1 MTLTAKLWTE
11 LDASTER
18 FMGIPKEERQTP
30 DALKAAGEARGLSK
44 AIHIMCSPHYAD
56 SDAVAK
62 LAVQRFRAR
71 TAGKEMPP
79 TPGDMSDAEAQQATV
94 AKHEETKAKAKVDTK
109 KESAP
114 GGEDAPSE
122 DAVRIEVAKLR
133 EQQVKQ
139 ITNGLRCDFEPSK
152 LAELFKVSEAAIL
165 HIKQDAGI

>member
-11 LDASTER
+11 LDASTDR

-71 TAGKEMPP
+71 AAGKDMPP
-79 TPGDMSDAEAQQATV
+79 TPGDMSDAESQV
-94 AKHEETKAKAKVDTK
+94 AIKVKHEETKAQAKAAPK

-114 GGEDAPSE
+114 EGGDSPDD
-122 DAVRIEVAKLR
+122 DAVKVEVAKLR